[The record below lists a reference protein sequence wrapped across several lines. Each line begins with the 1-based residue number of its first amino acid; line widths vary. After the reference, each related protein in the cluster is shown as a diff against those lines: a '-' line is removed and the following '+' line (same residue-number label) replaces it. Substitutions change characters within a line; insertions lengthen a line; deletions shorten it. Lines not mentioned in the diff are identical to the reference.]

1 MRTKE
6 IREANCCSLQLS
18 SARKV
23 RRQVL
28 FFPCSWAALVC
39 LGIVFPPTQP
49 SCSAQDHG
57 PTCGAQG
64 VFKMAEAELK
74 QKRYDQAERELDR
87 LRSCGSLSSIDTFN
101 LGWLYGRT
109 HNFKKALTEF
119 NSVSQNVPDQKTHQY
134 ATALAQ
140 FELEDYR
147 ATIETLTNNSGSQHL
162 SQESVN
168 LLAVSYSKI
177 GLYRE
182 SYTVLTDELHR
193 HPDDRMTYLNLV
205 TLLSDEGEVT
215 KAVDVA
221 DKAVSIFPRDA
232 EILVVRGAAYTLV
245 GETAKAR
252 ADFKAAIKTSPLY
265 GPPRFFLAVSE
276 YRDGNY
282 GVACDDISQALKIGV
297 KDSDLYYLLA
307 EAILRLDPSN
317 SQKAMIELNR
327 AVAMNPRQ
335 VQALSLRGKLRL
347 QQHDL
352 KDAVSDLELAHKI
365 DPASPSATYN
375 LARAYFALGKTE
387 EASALSKQLAAS
399 SADAVSELT
408 DQKLKSALGL
418 QSREQNR

>member
-6 IREANCCSLQLS
+6 IREANCCSLRLS

-28 FFPCSWAALVC
+28 FFPCSWAALVY
-39 LGIVFPPTQP
+39 LGIAFPPTQP

-57 PTCGAQG
+57 LTCGAQT
-64 VFKMAEAELK
+64 VFKMADAELK
-74 QKRYDQAERELDR
+74 QKRYDQAEQELDR
-87 LRSCGSLSSIDTFN
+87 LRSCASLSSIDTFN
-101 LGWLYGRT
+101 LGWLYGRA

-119 NSVSQNVPDQKTHQY
+119 NSVGQNVPDQKTHQY

-140 FELEDYR
+140 FELEDYK
-147 ATIETLTNNSGSQHL
+147 AAIETLTNNSGSQYL

-205 TLLSDEGEVT
+205 TLLCDEGEVT

-221 DKAVSIFPRDA
+221 DRAVSIFPRDA

-282 GVACDDISQALKIGV
+282 GVACDEISQALRAGV

-307 EAILRLDPSN
+307 EATLRLDPTN
-317 SQKAMIELNR
+317 SQKAIIELNR
-327 AVAMNPRQ
+327 SVAMNPRQ

-365 DPASPSATYN
+365 DPASPSGTYN

-399 SADAVSELT
+399 GADAVSELT

>member
-1 MRTKE
+1 MGFGF
-6 IREANCCSLQLS
+6 I
-18 SARKV
+18 
-23 RRQVL
+23 
-28 FFPCSWAALVC
+28 
-39 LGIVFPPTQP
+39 FPPTQP

-57 PTCGAQG
+57 SRCAAQG
-64 VFKMAEAELK
+64 VFKIVDADLK
-74 QKRYDQAERELDR
+74 QKRYDQAEQELDR
-87 LRSCGSLSSIDTFN
+87 LRGCGGLSSIDTFN
-101 LGWLYGRT
+101 LGWLYGRA
-109 HNFKKALTEF
+109 HNFKKALSEF

-147 ATIETLTNNSGSQHL
+147 AAIETLTNNSGSPEL

-205 TLLSDEGEVT
+205 TLLCDEGEVT
-215 KAVDVA
+215 NAVDVA
-221 DKAVSIFPRDA
+221 DRAVSIFPRDA

-282 GVACDDISQALKIGV
+282 SLACDEISQALRMGV

-307 EAILRLDPSN
+307 EAMLRLDPAN
-317 SQKAMIELNR
+317 SQKAMVELNR
-327 AVAMNPRQ
+327 SVAMNPRQ

-352 KDAVSDLELAHKI
+352 KDAVSDLELAHQI

-375 LARAYFALGKTE
+375 LARAYFAMGNTE
-387 EASALSKQLAAS
+387 RANSLSKQLAATG
-399 SADAVSELT
+399 ADAVSELS

-418 QSREQNR
+418 QSREQTR